1 MGFKKIIF
9 LTAAAVCL
17 LLGTD
22 AAAQASDIPD
32 ISILVQGYE
41 WGPGVPKIIL
51 ELSQPAQEIHG
62 EEITVTTAGKPRTV
76 QDVYLC
82 DENGARTDAPSGYAA
97 VELKTTAQESGSPF
111 TYNRSVRMNEWSE
124 AYEVTVSS
132 PAFTID
138 GMTAPLSLSQDCI
151 DDRICPDTEKFQTRR
166 EFRGLYENPATH
178 GQEELTLRT
187 AAYEPEQIS
196 GGEKNP
202 LIIWLHGQGEGG
214 RDVDIALLGN
224 EVCALA
230 RDEIQSYFTA
240 GSETGSYVL
249 AVQCETYWMDE
260 GDGQNGRGYGASR
273 YTRILMDTI
282 ADYVRSNPDI
292 DTNRIYLGGCSN
304 GGYMT
309 VHMLTT
315 YPDYF
320 AAGYPVCEA
329 YAFDMDFGKDAQIL
343 KDIPLWFTLS
353 ADDAVVDPKAYTLPS
368 YRALL
373 QAGAENAWLSLFRTV
388 NGSDSPGTRYYGH
401 FSWIYVLNNQVTGVQ
416 DRERIAASTD
426 SETFGAVPSN
436 TGGGSLAAGE
446 YDNLFAWLNAQSK

>member
-1 MGFKKIIF
+1 M
-9 LTAAAVCL
+9 
-17 LLGTD
+17 
-22 AAAQASDIPD
+22 
-32 ISILVQGYE
+32 
-41 WGPGVPKIIL
+41 
-51 ELSQPAQEIHG
+51 
-62 EEITVTTAGKPRTV
+62 
-76 QDVYLC
+76 
-82 DENGARTDAPSGYAA
+82 
-97 VELKTTAQESGSPF
+97 
-111 TYNRSVRMNEWSE
+111 
-124 AYEVTVSS
+124 
-132 PAFTID
+132 
-138 GMTAPLSLSQDCI
+138 
-151 DDRICPDTEKFQTRR
+151 
-166 EFRGLYENPATH
+166 
-178 GQEELTLRT
+178 
-187 AAYEPEQIS
+187 
-196 GGEKNP
+196 
-202 LIIWLHGQGEGG
+202 IIWLHGQGEGG

-230 RDEIQSYFTA
+230 WDEIQSYFTA

-416 DRERIAASTD
+416 DRGTHCRLHGQRNLKVVPPIPA
-426 SETFGAVPSN
+426 AVP
-436 TGGGSLAAGE
+436 LPPGE

>member
-1 MGFKKIIF
+1 M
-9 LTAAAVCL
+9 
-17 LLGTD
+17 
-22 AAAQASDIPD
+22 
-32 ISILVQGYE
+32 
-41 WGPGVPKIIL
+41 
-51 ELSQPAQEIHG
+51 
-62 EEITVTTAGKPRTV
+62 
-76 QDVYLC
+76 
-82 DENGARTDAPSGYAA
+82 
-97 VELKTTAQESGSPF
+97 
-111 TYNRSVRMNEWSE
+111 
-124 AYEVTVSS
+124 
-132 PAFTID
+132 
-138 GMTAPLSLSQDCI
+138 
-151 DDRICPDTEKFQTRR
+151 
-166 EFRGLYENPATH
+166 
-178 GQEELTLRT
+178 
-187 AAYEPEQIS
+187 
-196 GGEKNP
+196 
-202 LIIWLHGQGEGG
+202 IIWLHGQGEGG

-329 YAFDMDFGKDAQIL
+329 YAFDRDFGKDAQIL

-353 ADDAVVDPKAYTLPS
+353 ADDAVVDPKAIPSPPTVPSSRPEPKTPGFLSSGPSTVLTAPVPATTAIFPGFMCSTTRSPAYRTGNALPPP
-368 YRALL
+368 
-373 QAGAENAWLSLFRTV
+373 RTAKPL
-388 NGSDSPGTRYYGH
+388 GP
-401 FSWIYVLNNQVTGVQ
+401 FPPIP
-416 DRERIAASTD
+416 A
-426 SETFGAVPSN
+426 AVPLPPES
-436 TGGGSLAAGE
+436 TIISLHG
-446 YDNLFAWLNAQSK
+446 